1 MPHLRTLLTT
11 HTPSSQVV
19 EAMGCYRRV
28 ASLAQA
34 KSTSPSS
41 HGGDALCC
49 DDENELRS
57 SLQALLEFCWE
68 EILRESD
75 KEVGICTEVNFFFIL
90 YIILYPVSTTN
101 KYLKLFS
108 GRDSIECC
116 PSRASESF

>member
-34 KSTSPSS
+34 KSTLPSS
-41 HGGDALCC
+41 HGGDALSR

-68 EILRESD
+68 EILREGD
-75 KEVGICTEVNFFFIL
+75 EEVGIL

-116 PSRASESF
+116 PSRAPEIF